1 MRCAATGMP
10 LCGHRERRC
19 LRLRS
24 RQAHL
29 ALGAKDIAVEAGD
42 PAPPARRDVEITN
55 GGLDM
60 GRDAVPIE
68 LRILVHEISR
78 SFIPELLFQSALL
91 EFVVE
96 GVGFSQIIWVA
107 K

>member
-1 MRCAATGMP
+1 MAIHVR
-10 LCGHRERRC
+10 LW
-19 LRLRS
+19 LRS

-29 ALGAKDIAVEAGD
+29 ALGAKDVAVEACN

-60 GRDAVPIE
+60 WRDAVPIE
-68 LRILVHEISR
+68 LRILVHEVRRRI
-78 SFIPELLFQSALL
+78 IPELLVQSALL

-96 GVGFSQIIWVA
+96 GVGFSQIIRVA
-107 K
+107 KLTDEIGGSQQ